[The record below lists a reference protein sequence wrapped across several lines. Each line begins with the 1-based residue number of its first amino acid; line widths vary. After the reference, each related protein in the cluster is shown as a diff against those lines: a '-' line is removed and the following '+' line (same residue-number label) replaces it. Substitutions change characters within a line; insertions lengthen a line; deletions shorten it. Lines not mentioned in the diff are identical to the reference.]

1 MSVELQDLINFHLTG
16 QRRATAPDLSET
28 RFCPALLAPYRNL
41 SELRYDFPLVLLDDE
56 DSPAFADT
64 LTGIINRLLRDIAP
78 QGNAGEQLRRH
89 ILRLESRIRELVEN
103 GAQGSLGELW
113 QAAEKSLKAEVGKAE
128 REPLGDSLNTARFAL
143 RSSGVVVSCDDR
155 LPERALAHA
164 WRRHE
169 HRRARGTL
177 ARLSA
182 LAIRL
187 RNMLRVDDLKTSNSR
202 TPSELKKTVGKHF
215 KDAFDFELMA
225 DVLGDSTPRNHLP
238 AERRARIREV
248 LGMLE
253 KQRFFGEDAYRFLF
267 DSLPTALKAY
277 TDRLPEM
284 AEVVKAMS
292 IAELECDNAYSPE
305 KHDNYFDRFG
315 PDALAP
321 EDLALFPTYLV
332 TLHEDDCS
340 TLDTAKLMEIVSC
353 DLPIKVLL
361 QVSDALGTRKPSNLE
376 LHAGS
381 YVQQL
386 AHTLMAPGSA
396 FVLQTTAAYLG
407 RHQDQ
412 IAQGLEYEG
421 AAIFSVFV
429 PSANDEQCLPDYLV
443 AAAALEARVFPA
455 FSYDPAKGAGLI
467 DRFDIRHNP
476 EFGSDWPRR
485 ELRYEDGE
493 LQSVRE
499 NIAFT
504 PADFA
509 LTCIELSKHFTLA
522 SGDFDAGK
530 LVPVADFLALP
541 AGEAFDKVPFVVAVD
556 EDNRL
561 VRLVIDEYL
570 VRRVRRSLERWHA
583 LQELGG
589 EHNSYAAAARAK
601 AQAEIPVADAAPVP
615 EARKEPEADELEAE
629 AEAEV
634 PSDEPAGDASVDD
647 GEPYIETPRCT
658 TCDECTNRNDRMFAY
673 DDNKQAYI
681 KDPDAGT
688 YRDLVEAA
696 ELCQVSII
704 HPGLPRNPA
713 ESGLAELI
721 ERAKPFQAGPD

>member
-1 MSVELQDLINFHLTG
+1 
-16 QRRATAPDLSET
+16 
-28 RFCPALLAPYRNL
+28 
-41 SELRYDFPLVLLDDE
+41 
-56 DSPAFADT
+56 
-64 LTGIINRLLRDIAP
+64 
-78 QGNAGEQLRRH
+78 
-89 ILRLESRIRELVEN
+89 
-103 GAQGSLGELW
+103 
-113 QAAEKSLKAEVGKAE
+113 
-128 REPLGDSLNTARFAL
+128 
-143 RSSGVVVSCDDR
+143 
-155 LPERALAHA
+155 
-164 WRRHE
+164 
-169 HRRARGTL
+169 
-177 ARLSA
+177 
-182 LAIRL
+182 
-187 RNMLRVDDLKTSNSR
+187 
-202 TPSELKKTVGKHF
+202 
-215 KDAFDFELMA
+215 MA

-253 KQRFFGEDAYRFLF
+253 KQRFFAGLAGCRCRFLF
-267 DSLPTALKAY
+267 DSHSTTALKASA
-277 TDRLPEM
+277 RVPRRMPEM

-292 IAELECDNAYSPE
+292 HCRAGVRRRRYSRPE
-305 KHDNYFDRFG
+305 NTITIFERFG

-321 EDLALFPTYLV
+321 TTWHCFPDYLV
-332 TLHEDDCS
+332 WSLCLRNDCAAGYAG
-340 TLDTAKLMEIVSC
+340 LLEMVSC

-386 AHTLMAPGSA
+386 AHTLMALGSA
-396 FVLQTTAAYLG
+396 FVLQTTAAYLARHARPDWRRASNTRG
-407 RHQDQ
+407 RRCS
-412 IAQGLEYEG
+412 AC
-421 AAIFSVFV
+421 SS

-455 FSYDPAKGAGLI
+455 FSYDPARGAGLI

-476 EFGSDWPRR
+476 ESGNDWPRR
-485 ELRYEDGE
+485 ELCYEDNE

-499 NIAFT
+499 DIAFT

-509 LTCIELSKHFTLA
+509 LTCNELSQHFTVA

-541 AGEAFDKVPFVVAVD
+541 AGEAFDKVPFVFAVG

-589 EHNSYAAAARAK
+589 EHNSYAAAARAE
-601 AQAEIPVADAAPVP
+601 AQAEIPVTDVPPVP
-615 EARKEPEADELEAE
+615 EAREEPAEADQMEAE
-629 AEAEV
+629 AEA

-704 HPGLPRNPA
+704 HPGKPRNPA